1 MQKFRYIILCI
12 LFIQFSSELFA
23 QTLQKT
29 LKDVIETHP
38 QIQERLQ
45 NYKTYQKDIVIT
57 QAEYYPKLDLS
68 VSGGREH
75 YTINNNKDEYN
86 IYENSLRY
94 TQNLFNGLG
103 TTYRLKEQELRQ
115 TAAAYSYIEKVNNIS
130 LTLANAYLDVLKN
143 EELLGT
149 AKENVAID
157 KKILVKVKK
166 LYKFGLTTLSEV
178 NKIESS
184 LALAESNLVV
194 QENAL
199 LNAQYNLEKL
209 VGKTLQAQ
217 ELSKPTDLVIALPK
231 TKEEAFEFAL
241 THNPSLLIS
250 QYNLNLAK
258 AIKKENKSLFYPKVD
273 IDISQSLN
281 NNSSATERGYDRFRA
296 MAYFSYNL
304 FNGFSDKATVEK
316 NEIQIFQEVQN
327 MQNIKRE
334 IKKNL
339 DLAWASNKKLQEQ
352 RIYLSQYKEFS
363 KKTLKLYAKEY
374 DLGRRSLLDLLSS
387 QNDFIRA
394 KAELISNEYAI
405 LSAKFQILDAMS
417 LLPKTIMHPQEN
429 QRIYDEVNLASHK
442 REK

>member
-1 MQKFRYIILCI
+1 L
-12 LFIQFSSELFA
+12 A
-23 QTLQKT
+23 QSLQETLNEVLQ
-29 LKDVIETHP
+29 THP
-38 QIQERLQ
+38 QIKERLQ
-45 NYKTYQKDIVIT
+45 NYKTFQKDITIT

-68 VSGGREH
+68 VSGGKER
-75 YTINNNKDEYN
+75 YTINDATDSYN
-86 IYENSLRY
+86 LYENSLRY

-103 TTYRLKEQELRQ
+103 TTYRLKEQELRK

-130 LTLANAYLDVLKN
+130 LTLASAYLDVLKN

-199 LNAQYNLEKL
+199 LNAEYTLEKV
-209 VGKTLQAQ
+209 VGKALNLS
-217 ELSKPTDLVIALPK
+217 ELAKPTDLIIELPK

-241 THNPSLLIS
+241 KHNPSLLIS

-258 AIKKENKSLFYPKVD
+258 AIKQENKSLFYPKVD
-273 IDISQSLN
+273 VDISQSLN
-281 NNSSATERGYDRFRA
+281 NNSSANERGYDRFRA

-304 FNGFSDKATVEK
+304 FNGFADKATIEK
-316 NEIQIFQEVQN
+316 NEIQIFQEVENLQN
-327 MQNIKRE
+327 LKRE

-339 DLAWASNKKLQEQ
+339 DFAWVSHEKLQKQ
-352 RIYLSQYKEFS
+352 RIYLVEYKDFS

-405 LSAKFQILDAMS
+405 LLAKFQILDVMS
-417 LLPKTIMHPQEN
+417 QLPKTIMNPEAN
-429 QRIYDEVNLASHK
+429 QNIYKEVDLTAHK
-442 REK
+442 RGN

>member
-1 MQKFRYIILCI
+1 MQKNRYFLLFFLLIPFATELC
-12 LFIQFSSELFA
+12 A
-23 QTLQKT
+23 QTLQET
-29 LKDVIETHP
+29 LNEVIQTHP
-38 QIQERLQ
+38 QIKERLQ
-45 NYKTYQKDIVIT
+45 NYKAFQKDITISKS
-57 QAEYYPKLDLS
+57 EYYPKIDLS
-68 VSGGREH
+68 VSAGREK
-75 YTINNNKDEYN
+75 YTLQNKEYFN

-115 TAAAYSYIEKVNNIS
+115 TAAAYSYVEKVNNIS
-130 LTLANAYLDVLKN
+130 LTYATAYIEVLKN
-143 EELLGT
+143 RALIET
-149 AKENVAID
+149 AQENVDID
-157 KKILVKVKK
+157 KKILSKVKK

-184 LALAESNLVV
+184 LALAQSNLVV
-194 QENAL
+194 QQNAL

-209 VGKTLQAQ
+209 LGKSVKPF
-217 ELSKPTDLVIALPK
+217 ELEDTKDLNIDLPK
-231 TKEEAFEFAL
+231 TKKESFEFAL
-241 THNPSLLIS
+241 KHNPSLLIAH
-250 QYNLNLAK
+250 YNLNLAK
-258 AIKKENKSLFYPKVD
+258 ALKKENQSLYYPKVD

-304 FNGFSDKATVEK
+304 FNGFADKATVEK

-327 MQNIKRE
+327 MQNVQRE

-339 DLAWASNKKLQEQ
+339 DLAWASHTKLQEQ
-352 RIYLSQYKEFS
+352 RLYLQEYKDFS

-394 KAELISNEYAI
+394 KAQLIINRYEI
-405 LSAKFQILDAMS
+405 LTAKFQILDAMS
-417 LLPKTIMHPQEN
+417 LLPQTLIHPQANKEIYEN
-429 QRIYDEVNLASHK
+429 VHLTAHK
-442 REK
+442 RGR